1 MKIIAFYAVFALAV
15 SQCNA
20 IDLKDV
26 GKSVVD
32 AAKGV
37 ANKIPDVIPS
47 PEEFFQSAK
56 NIIAGYP
63 FDVAFRAINQFCK
76 CIRRVIE

>member
-1 MKIIAFYAVFALAV
+1 MRIFKSCILLALIV
-15 SQCNA
+15 TNSYSL
-20 IDLKDV
+20 DLKDI

-32 AAKGV
+32 ATKGI

-56 NIIAGYP
+56 NAIAGYP
-63 FDVAFRAINQFCK
+63 FDIAFRAINQFC
-76 CIRRVIE
+76 